1 MNTKNQFMPK
11 AKTPFSARLE
21 ILVDRLIPWMIVL
34 LLFLIVVELF
44 FHSTLEQYHL
54 EPWTKGADF
63 IVVFVFILD
72 LWFKYRRASSIPFFL
87 RKYWLDILAVFPFVL
102 FFRTFEGF
110 YNLFFAESLESGQ
123 KILHEG
129 LELERGASKVV
140 TEVEKLE
147 KGASR
152 IIREAE
158 EVAKVSRA
166 KSGLRFVRFFAR
178 SSLFFIYLPPSLLDG
193 FLIKSYNLVFL
204 FLYY

>member
-1 MNTKNQFMPK
+1 MPK

-178 SSLFFIYLPPSLLDG
+178 TPRLLKYHSRIANALAFFEKPVHR
-193 FLIKSYNLVFL
+193 KKK
-204 FLYY
+204 